1 MVATRS
7 KKTGEPNEN
16 LPGMPLPCSKDCTS
30 EFYIG
35 KLLHVYE
42 EQIKTLK
49 DELDKKDNII
59 FDMLQIINSS
69 KERKIFDFNE
79 RQVRENPSK
88 NILPE
93 PSSTQHYVGCQVNSA
108 SAITSANSDQEWQAP
123 KKPIQGKSPTTSN
136 PIETSNRYSLL
147 DNEWLQLGNDS
158 NSSDLNTSVTNC
170 NANPP
175 TQFKKKRRGKPTVNI
190 LGDSMVKDVKQWDLQ
205 PLIPNFKVFAKTFP
219 GATTKDMVD
228 YVKPSMNHEPDIIF
242 LHTGT
247 NDLRFNQTPHEI
259 ASSIIELAS
268 SMKTNENN
276 VVVSSIII
284 RGDNFNGK
292 AADVNVHLARM
303 CDESN
308 IGFLDNS
315 NILLDHIQRGGK
327 FGGIHLNERGVNVF
341 KQNFIDVINF

>member
-1 MVATRS
+1 
-7 KKTGEPNEN
+7 
-16 LPGMPLPCSKDCTS
+16 
-30 EFYIG
+30 
-35 KLLHVYE
+35 
-42 EQIKTLK
+42 
-49 DELDKKDNII
+49 
-59 FDMLQIINSS
+59 
-69 KERKIFDFNE
+69 
-79 RQVRENPSK
+79 
-88 NILPE
+88 
-93 PSSTQHYVGCQVNSA
+93 
-108 SAITSANSDQEWQAP
+108 
-123 KKPIQGKSPTTSN
+123 
-136 PIETSNRYSLL
+136 
-147 DNEWLQLGNDS
+147 
-158 NSSDLNTSVTNC
+158 
-170 NANPP
+170 
-175 TQFKKKRRGKPTVNI
+175 
-190 LGDSMVKDVKQWDLQ
+190 MVKDVKQWDLQ